1 MMMMIGSRTLGGS
14 LMRWLLP
21 VALIMPPTCMLL
33 TVHLLDVDGFGSLL
47 ALAALS
53 VFCVTGMAGLVLA
66 VAWVTE
72 HRCAADSRS
81 AEHLRRDLAARDL
94 DLAHAR
100 SEIQLLASRLQHASR
115 LAGIGIYEIEAGAR
129 SVWWSD
135 GMFDLAGWPAERG
148 QPSFVDWI
156 AAIHPEDRPRVIR
169 SRDIA
174 ERARSGLDICYRL
187 VRPDGD
193 VRHVQSV
200 SSVAA
205 PADGAGEGLDG
216 DTGRGVR
223 RVGILLDVTDKVHAR
238 HREEHLEA
246 QLRRSSHEAGIAE
259 TANSVLQKV
268 ELVLS
273 GVGVAASM
281 MRRDLTSL
289 RPERVEQ
296 VANLIASNRA
306 DMASFLT
313 EDVRGRYLPDYLLA
327 IAAQLN
333 GNAAGLEAQ
342 LGELD
347 RYTTQL
353 RDIISAQQSLIPMG
367 GALEPTDLRDLVEV
381 ALLVQAP
388 DFARVDTI
396 RRFEHVPLVRTDRH
410 KLLQIIVCFVNNAR
424 DALLMSR
431 TDPPRVE
438 IRLHREGD
446 EAVVSIEDSGSGMSA
461 ETLAQ
466 LWQFGFTTKLHGHGF
481 GLHRSAL
488 AAREIGATLTAHSD
502 GPDRGA
508 RFSVRLPIDAAT
520 VAALSG

>member
-1 MMMMIGSRTLGGS
+1 
-14 LMRWLLP
+14 
-21 VALIMPPTCMLL
+21 
-33 TVHLLDVDGFGSLL
+33 
-47 ALAALS
+47 
-53 VFCVTGMAGLVLA
+53 
-66 VAWVTE
+66 
-72 HRCAADSRS
+72 
-81 AEHLRRDLAARDL
+81 
-94 DLAHAR
+94 
-100 SEIQLLASRLQHASR
+100 
-115 LAGIGIYEIEAGAR
+115 
-129 SVWWSD
+129 
-135 GMFDLAGWPAERG
+135 
-148 QPSFVDWI
+148 
-156 AAIHPEDRPRVIR
+156 
-169 SRDIA
+169 
-174 ERARSGLDICYRL
+174 
-187 VRPDGD
+187 
-193 VRHVQSV
+193 
-200 SSVAA
+200 
-205 PADGAGEGLDG
+205 
-216 DTGRGVR
+216 
-223 RVGILLDVTDKVHAR
+223 
-238 HREEHLEA
+238 
-246 QLRRSSHEAGIAE
+246 
-259 TANSVLQKV
+259 
-268 ELVLS
+268 VLS

-347 RYTTQL
+347 RYTIQL

-446 EAVVSIEDSGSGMSA
+446 DAVVSIEDSGSGMSA